1 LGPTELKPDL
11 GVFQTVDRAGCKFLV
26 FRSKDSIAIVVDPSR
41 VKKVCLILGEF
52 NTRRSAKQREQPS
65 LVREQGLT
73 INSVFDV
80 ISVSRIFTHLDIAGG
95 GSQLS
100 A

>member
-1 LGPTELKPDL
+1 
-11 GVFQTVDRAGCKFLV
+11 V
-26 FRSKDSIAIVVDPSR
+26 
-41 VKKVCLILGEF
+41 
-52 NTRRSAKQREQPS
+52 QREQPS

-80 ISVSRIFTHLDIAGG
+80 ISISRIFTHFDIAGG